1 MEMNINERYGFVGI
15 GSMGGNVA
23 TTFNLKG
30 YQIMVA
36 EYRTI

>member
-23 TTFNLKG
+23 TTFNLRLL
-30 YQIMVA
+30 IPHNL
-36 EYRTI
+36 T